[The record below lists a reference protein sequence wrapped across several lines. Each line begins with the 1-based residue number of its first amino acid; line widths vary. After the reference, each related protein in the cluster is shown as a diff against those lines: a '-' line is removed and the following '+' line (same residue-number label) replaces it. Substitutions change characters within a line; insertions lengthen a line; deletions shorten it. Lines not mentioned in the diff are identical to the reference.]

1 MYTLLIRAVSV
12 FFQLINLLLLIRV
25 ILSLVRFNNDNRYIG
40 LLYNLTE
47 PILEPFRKL
56 TRKFSINQM
65 VDWSPLIAMLCIQYI
80 VQPIIYALIGLI
92 F

>member
-1 MYTLLIRAVSV
+1 MYTLLIKAVSV

-25 ILSLVRFNNDNRYIG
+25 ILSLVKLNNDNKFVG
-40 LLYNLTE
+40 LLYILTE

-56 TRKFSINQM
+56 TKKFSANQM

-80 VQPIIYALIGLI
+80 LQPLVYALIGL
-92 F
+92 FF

>member
-25 ILSLVRFNNDNRYIG
+25 ILSLVRFNNDNRYIS

-80 VQPIIYALIGLI
+80 VQPLIYALLGLI

>member
-1 MYTLLIRAVSV
+1 MYNLLIRAVSV

-25 ILSLVRFNNDNRYIG
+25 ILSLVRLNNDNRYIG

-80 VQPIIYALIGLI
+80 VQPLIYALIGLI